1 MSFWQTKPIKLASLR
16 TAEAFRRRL
25 TELGVWLPCD
35 DEIQPESD
43 SPLIRPLD
51 RVRVNGKL
59 IGNRWAVQPME
70 GWDGTTDGRPTE
82 AVRRRWERFGLSG
95 AKLIYGGEAMAVRPD
110 GRANPNQLI
119 IDADRR
125 VDLERLRS
133 HLEETH
139 RSRHGSSEDLVIG
152 FQLTHSG
159 RFCRPNA
166 QGNSEPRVAYRHP
179 VLEEKYPLKSDK
191 AVLTDDEIKVLIEA
205 YVAAAQVARD
215 AGADFVDI
223 KHCHGYLLHEF
234 LSARVRPGKYGGSF
248 ENRTR
253 MLREIVQGI
262 RDSDNAI
269 DLGVRLSAFDFV
281 PFQEDSAK
289 ASSRAPGPGI
299 PMDFSERLP
308 YEYGFA
314 TRQDNPVEY
323 DLEETFAFVELCH
336 ELGIKLINVSA
347 GSPYYNPHI
356 QRPAAY
362 PPSDGYLPAYDPL
375 IDVARLLWVTRQIRQ
390 RAPENL
396 IVVGTGYSYLQ
407 EFLPLVAQAALRDG
421 WTDSVGLG
429 RIVLSYPEIMV
440 DALEQGKLVAKKIC
454 RTFSDCT
461 TAPRNGLASGCF
473 PLDPYY
479 TKSPDFER
487 LKAIKRGSKP

>member
-1 MSFWQTKPIKLASLR
+1 
-16 TAEAFRRRL
+16 
-25 TELGVWLPCD
+25 
-35 DEIQPESD
+35 
-43 SPLIRPLD
+43 
-51 RVRVNGKL
+51 
-59 IGNRWAVQPME
+59 
-70 GWDGTTDGRPTE
+70 
-82 AVRRRWERFGLSG
+82 
-95 AKLIYGGEAMAVRPD
+95 
-110 GRANPNQLI
+110 
-119 IDADRR
+119 
-125 VDLERLRS
+125 
-133 HLEETH
+133 
-139 RSRHGSSEDLVIG
+139 
-152 FQLTHSG
+152 
-159 RFCRPNA
+159 
-166 QGNSEPRVAYRHP
+166 
-179 VLEEKYPLKSDK
+179 
-191 AVLTDDEIKVLIEA
+191 
-205 YVAAAQVARD
+205 
-215 AGADFVDI
+215 
-223 KHCHGYLLHEF
+223 
-234 LSARVRPGKYGGSF
+234 
-248 ENRTR
+248 

-262 RDSDNAI
+262 RDSGNAI